1 MREARPLFFSGI
13 YNILYNIMLIRM
25 SCYKYL
31 WLHGCT
37 AARLHCFAPPGVFW
51 RSPKKNK
58 KPRVVVFN
66 IYIYIYMYI
75 LLKTFAGFARRNP
88 PAKRYEAGSQGKER
102 VIYDPF
108 QPFQPVEKSPPWASQ
123 HLVCS
128 PRST

>member
-1 MREARPLFFSGI
+1 MAARLHGCTAAR
-13 YNILYNIMLIRM
+13 LHGCTAARLHGCTAAR
-25 SCYKYL
+25 
-31 WLHGCT
+31 LHGCT